1 LETKPATTS
10 GARRVFGNTILLSFG
25 QGIGLVSMAV
35 WTVAVA
41 RYIGPDLYGFY
52 AFAQAVVSVLVIFVG
67 MGLDEITTRDVSQHP
82 GRGRPYLVTF
92 SVAKA
97 IVAAVVLG
105 GFVLISL
112 REATSNE
119 VVVVLVVS
127 VMGAIQSMNSLIT
140 SLLYARDRMPVSVI
154 GQSANYVTTMTTGI
168 VAIWLDKGFGT
179 ILFLSMVASLIQ
191 LAITLA
197 GARRALPR
205 ERTADETI
213 RGWTGLRPILRR
225 ALPFAAVSIVS
236 VLNSNLLII
245 LLRTV
250 SYSDKALGQ
259 FAAAQ
264 RLAMIMAIVPSMMVQ
279 VLIPSFSR
287 AYAEDR
293 ERFAGMFERA
303 YRYVVFASLPAAVA
317 LAVVA
322 PALLT
327 LVFGEQFAPAGETLR
342 VLSLVLAGA
351 GVYVLGPAL
360 IAMDGQGLLARLHL
374 VNLVAVGVAAYL
386 LIPQFGAEGAAWAM
400 VLGSVGS
407 LAVYSRVLFGRL
419 QLGFPTGWVAK
430 TLVASAV
437 TTAACAALY
446 GRVHFVIVLFLVAP
460 VVYLASHLV
469 LRTLTPGDWQYVRS
483 VLAPVRSAGS

>member
-1 LETKPATTS
+1 
-10 GARRVFGNTILLSFG
+10 
-25 QGIGLVSMAV
+25 
-35 WTVAVA
+35 
-41 RYIGPDLYGFY
+41 
-52 AFAQAVVSVLVIFVG
+52 
-67 MGLDEITTRDVSQHP
+67 
-82 GRGRPYLVTF
+82 
-92 SVAKA
+92 
-97 IVAAVVLG
+97 
-105 GFVLISL
+105 
-112 REATSNE
+112 
-119 VVVVLVVS
+119 
-127 VMGAIQSMNSLIT
+127 
-140 SLLYARDRMPVSVI
+140 MPVSVI

-213 RGWTGLRPILRR
+213 HGWTGLRPILRR

-446 GRVHFVIVLFLVAP
+446 GRVHFVIVLLLVAP
-460 VVYLASHLV
+460 VVYLVSHLV
-469 LRTLTPGDWQYVRS
+469 LRTLSPGDWQYVRS
-483 VLAPVRSAGS
+483 VLAPVRSTGS